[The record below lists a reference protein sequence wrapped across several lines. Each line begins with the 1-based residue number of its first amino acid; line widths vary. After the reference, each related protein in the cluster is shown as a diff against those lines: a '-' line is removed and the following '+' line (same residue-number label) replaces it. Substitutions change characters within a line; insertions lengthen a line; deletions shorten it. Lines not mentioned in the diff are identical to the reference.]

1 MRESPGSSPLCLS
14 PTGGEKK
21 KGMFYGILSA
31 VGGTACG
38 SGTYAVPSAVGFL
51 LNLLTRKLLT
61 TKNRQ
66 RYNDEKR
73 KMR

>member
-1 MRESPGSSPLCLS
+1 MRESPSSSPLCLS

-38 SGTYAVPSAVGFL
+38 SGTYAVPSAVGFFAEFADKKAL
-51 LNLLTRKLLT
+51 DN
-61 TKNRQ
+61 
-66 RYNDEKR
+66 
-73 KMR
+73 

>member
-38 SGTYAVPSAVGFL
+38 SGTYAVPSAVGFFAEFADKKAL
-51 LNLLTRKLLT
+51 DN
-61 TKNRQ
+61 
-66 RYNDEKR
+66 
-73 KMR
+73 